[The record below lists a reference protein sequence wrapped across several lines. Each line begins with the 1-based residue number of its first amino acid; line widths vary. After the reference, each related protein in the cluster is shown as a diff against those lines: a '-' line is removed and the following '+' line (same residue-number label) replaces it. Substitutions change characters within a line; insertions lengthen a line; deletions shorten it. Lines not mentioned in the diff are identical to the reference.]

1 MEHFSADAQIYAYS
15 IAVKHGLSKYIWSIA
30 TAVIFIYTAV
40 VTVRNLIVIVRINSR
55 ISHLEEQY
63 DLYRGRVDQ
72 DSTLLERLKY
82 DEYLEQFAR
91 EKFHMQRA
99 NEYIYIVED

>member
-1 MEHFSADAQIYAYS
+1 MKRS
-15 IAVKHGLSKYIWSIA
+15 LSKYLWLGL

-40 VTVRNLIVIVRINSR
+40 VIVRNLIVIVRVNSR
-55 ISHLEEQY
+55 ISNLEEQY
-63 DLYRGRVDQ
+63 DIYRSRVDQ
-72 DSTLLERLKY
+72 DSTLLEQLKY

-99 NEYIYIVED
+99 DEHIYIVED

>member
-1 MEHFSADAQIYAYS
+1 MKRS
-15 IAVKHGLSKYIWSIA
+15 LSKYLWLGL

-40 VTVRNLIVIVRINSR
+40 VIVRNLVVIVRVNNR
-55 ISHLEEQY
+55 ISNLEEQY
-63 DLYRGRVDQ
+63 DLYRSRVDQ
-72 DSTLLERLKY
+72 DSTLLEQLKY

-99 NEYIYIVED
+99 DEHIYIVED

>member
-1 MEHFSADAQIYAYS
+1 MKKS
-15 IAVKHGLSKYIWSIA
+15 LSKYIWLVA

-40 VTVRNLIVIVRINSR
+40 VTVRNMVVITRINSR
-55 ISHLEEQY
+55 VSRLEEQY
-63 DLYRGRVDQ
+63 DLYRSRVDQ

>member
-1 MEHFSADAQIYAYS
+1 MKRSMSRYLWL
-15 IAVKHGLSKYIWSIA
+15 GL

-40 VTVRNLIVIVRINSR
+40 VIVRNLVVIVRVNSR
-55 ISHLEEQY
+55 ISNLEEQY
-63 DLYRGRVDQ
+63 DLYRSRVDQ
-72 DSTLLERLKY
+72 DSTLLEQLKY

-99 NEYIYIVED
+99 DEHIYIVED

>member
-1 MEHFSADAQIYAYS
+1 MKRS
-15 IAVKHGLSKYIWSIA
+15 LSKYLGLGL

-40 VTVRNLIVIVRINSR
+40 VIVRNLVVIVRVNSR
-55 ISHLEEQY
+55 ISNLEEQY
-63 DLYRGRVDQ
+63 DLYRSRVDQ
-72 DSTLLERLKY
+72 DSTLLEQLKY

-99 NEYIYIVED
+99 DEHIYIVED

>member
-1 MEHFSADAQIYAYS
+1 MKRSLSRYLWL
-15 IAVKHGLSKYIWSIA
+15 GL

-40 VTVRNLIVIVRINSR
+40 VIVRNLIVIVRVNSR
-55 ISHLEEQY
+55 ISNLEEQY
-63 DLYRGRVDQ
+63 DLYRSRVDQ
-72 DSTLLERLKY
+72 DSTLLEQLKY

-99 NEYIYIVED
+99 DEHIYIVED

>member
-1 MEHFSADAQIYAYS
+1 MKQR
-15 IAVKHGLSKYIWSIA
+15 LSKYLWLGA

-40 VTVRNLIVIVRINSR
+40 VTVRNLVIIVRVNSR
-55 ISHLEEQY
+55 IARLEKQY
-63 DLYRGRVDQ
+63 DLYRGRIDQ
-72 DSTLLERLKY
+72 DSTLLEQLKY

-99 NEYIYIVED
+99 NENIYIVED

>member
-1 MEHFSADAQIYAYS
+1 MRL
-15 IAVKHGLSKYIWSIA
+15 GL

-40 VTVRNLIVIVRINSR
+40 VIVRNLVVIVRVNSR
-55 ISHLEEQY
+55 ISNLEEQY
-63 DLYRGRVDQ
+63 DLYRSRVDQ
-72 DSTLLERLKY
+72 DSTLLEQLKY

-99 NEYIYIVED
+99 DEHIYIVED

>member
-1 MEHFSADAQIYAYS
+1 MKRS
-15 IAVKHGLSKYIWSIA
+15 LSKYLWLGL

-40 VTVRNLIVIVRINSR
+40 VIVRNLIVIVRVNSR

-63 DLYRGRVDQ
+63 DLYRSRVDQ
-72 DSTLLERLKY
+72 DSTLLEQLKY

-99 NEYIYIVED
+99 DEHIYIVED

>member
-1 MEHFSADAQIYAYS
+1 MKQI
-15 IAVKHGLSKYIWSIA
+15 LSKYLWLGA

-40 VTVRNLIVIVRINSR
+40 VTVRNLVIIVRVNSR
-55 ISHLEEQY
+55 IARLEKQY
-63 DLYRGRVDQ
+63 DLYRGRIDQ
-72 DSTLLERLKY
+72 DSTLLEQLKY

-99 NEYIYIVED
+99 NENIYIVED

>member
-1 MEHFSADAQIYAYS
+1 MKRS
-15 IAVKHGLSKYIWSIA
+15 LSKYLWLGL

-40 VTVRNLIVIVRINSR
+40 VIVRNLIVIVRVNSR
-55 ISHLEEQY
+55 TSNLEEQY
-63 DLYRGRVDQ
+63 DLYRSRVDQ
-72 DSTLLERLKY
+72 DSTLLEQLKY

-99 NEYIYIVED
+99 DEHIYIVED

>member
-1 MEHFSADAQIYAYS
+1 MRRSLSRYLWL
-15 IAVKHGLSKYIWSIA
+15 GL

-40 VTVRNLIVIVRINSR
+40 VIVRNLIVIVRVNSR
-55 ISHLEEQY
+55 ISNLEEQY
-63 DLYRGRVDQ
+63 DLYRSRVDQ
-72 DSTLLERLKY
+72 DSTLLEQLKY

-99 NEYIYIVED
+99 DEHIYIVED

>member
-1 MEHFSADAQIYAYS
+1 MKKS
-15 IAVKHGLSKYIWSIA
+15 LSKYIWLVA

-40 VTVRNLIVIVRINSR
+40 VTVRNMVVIIRINSR
-55 ISHLEEQY
+55 VSRLEEQY
-63 DLYRGRVDQ
+63 DLYRSRVDQ
-72 DSTLLERLKY
+72 DSTLLEHLKY